1 MKQIFFN
8 KDTSAYK
15 DNKRVLVD
23 DDYNYTNTIRLL
35 KNGYCAFKS
44 GDLRDQY
51 LHRVIMNCPEGMV
64 VDHKNHNPLDNRKEN
79 LRICSYRENG
89 LNRGRPRNNITGYK
103 GVRIYRDRFKAIV
116 DGRSYGIFDTPQQA
130 YVRYCEIARELHG
143 EYFCG

>member
-15 DNKRVLVD
+15 HNKRVLVD

-89 LNRGRPRNNITGYK
+89 LNRGRPRNNSTGYK

-116 DGRSYGIFDTPQQA
+116 DGRSYGIFDTPKDA
-130 YVRYCEIARELHG
+130 YDKYCEVAKVLHG